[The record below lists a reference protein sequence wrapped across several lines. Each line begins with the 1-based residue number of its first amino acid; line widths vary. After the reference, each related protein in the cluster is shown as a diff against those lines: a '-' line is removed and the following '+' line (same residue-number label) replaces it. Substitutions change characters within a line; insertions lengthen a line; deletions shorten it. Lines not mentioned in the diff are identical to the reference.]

1 MLSSVID
8 FYLVVVEEEVMV
20 AAVGAVNIGVDAL
33 YQQVVGME
41 AGFGVSVRE
50 SDIHIRKH

>member
-41 AGFGVSVRE
+41 AGFGVSMT
-50 SDIHIRKH
+50 